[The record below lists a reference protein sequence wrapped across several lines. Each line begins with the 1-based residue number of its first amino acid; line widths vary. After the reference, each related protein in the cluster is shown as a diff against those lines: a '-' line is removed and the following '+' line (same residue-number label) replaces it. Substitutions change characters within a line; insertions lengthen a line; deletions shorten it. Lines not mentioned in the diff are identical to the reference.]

1 MATYAVARLW
11 DAVMGPQIV
20 QYLEGID
27 ATLAPFQGRFLLHG
41 GDIEKLEGDWTGDLI
56 IIEFPDRHRAQAWY
70 HSEAYQKLLPL
81 RMSSAKG
88 EVILIDTVPDDHKA
102 TDVLK

>member
-11 DAVMGPQIV
+11 DVVPGPQIV

-27 ATLAPFQGRFLLHG
+27 ATLAPFQGRFLVHG
-41 GDIEKLEGDWTGDLI
+41 GDVEKLEGDWTGDLI
-56 IIEFPDRHRAQAWY
+56 IIAFPDRHRAQAWY

-81 RMSSAKG
+81 RLSSAKG

>member
-11 DAVMGPQIV
+11 DVVMGPQIV
-20 QYLEGID
+20 QYLEEID
-27 ATLAPFQGRFLLHG
+27 ATLAPFQGRFLIHG
-41 GDIEKLEGDWTGDLI
+41 GDVEKLEGDWTGDLI
-56 IIEFPDRHRAQAWY
+56 IIEVPDRHRAQAGY

-81 RMSSAKG
+81 RLSSTKG
-88 EVILIDTVPDDHKA
+88 EVILIDTVPGDHKA